1 MSEESWD
8 QLSDAE
14 LVERALSPASSQ
26 DRERALKAIYNRYAQ
41 DVLGLCGYWL
51 HDPDAA
57 MDAAQSAFEVL
68 LEDLPT
74 LRDPSKLGPWLRG
87 IAKHRCQE
95 VWRQRGRDGDYP
107 DQDLED
113 AEHEVKASRRRQAE
127 VDRMLDVVAASLT
140 ERQEQLYRLVLR
152 QDLRGRAL
160 AAQLGISEKEAN
172 DATYENQALLADGF
186 GAYVLARDG
195 RRYCANLGRILDQSG
210 WDGQTFQRVLRLRI
224 LRHLDDCPKLC
235 DNCASCNPQKRKL
248 IAAYTP
254 VTIPI
259 LIAGALRD
267 RIHRLIEQLTAPS
280 GPGDP
285 GRPGGSGLADAGTAD
300 AGSGTGGSDTG
311 GSDIGG
317 SDTGGLGIEAT
328 LDAVITRSGTAA
340 AAAAS
345 RLTAMADAA
354 AGSAAADA
362 LVSRMQSLVR
372 KAGQSSRLPQRLRR
386 AIPRDP
392 SPGTSIAIVSG
403 AIVAAI
409 VVVAI
414 LAAAASALTS
424 GSPAP
429 QAGQGEVAIAPGSQP
444 SSPAPASYNPTITGS
459 TYVDTIPSTMLESHV
474 IDVNL
479 IKVVDPAQ
487 ETNVGDVVAGNGY
500 RLVAIV
506 FQAKC
511 ISGGEYAEPEVQIS
525 TSDGQVYSPVIAG
538 IVGYPNVLGEN
549 SFTISAGQTDTF
561 LIPYLLPDGVK
572 VTGVEWK
579 PYLYDSSDQ
588 GSHGEW
594 TVRE

>member
-1 MSEESWD
+1 MSGEFPD
-8 QLSDAE
+8 QPSDAE
-14 LVERALSPASSQ
+14 LVERALGPASSQ
-26 DRERALKAIYNRYAQ
+26 DREQALKAIYDKHAQ

-57 MDAAQSAFEVL
+57 MDAAQSAFEVM

-74 LRDPSKLGPWLRG
+74 LRDPGKLGPWLRG

-95 VWRQRGRDGDYP
+95 VWRQRGRIGDYP

-113 AEHEVKASRRRQAE
+113 AEHEVKASRRRKAE

-140 ERQEQLYRLVLR
+140 ERQEQIYQLVLR

-160 AAQLGISEKEAN
+160 ATQLGISEKEAN

-235 DNCASCNPQKRKL
+235 DDCAICNPQKRKL

-254 VTIPI
+254 VTVPI

-267 RIHRLIEQLTAPS
+267 RIYRLIEQLTAPS

-285 GRPGGSGLADAGTAD
+285 GDPGGPGTAG
-300 AGSGTGGSDTG
+300 AVASGT
-311 GSDIGG
+311 
-317 SDTGGLGIEAT
+317 EAT
-328 LDAVITRSGTAA
+328 LDAVITRSSGGGSGAA
-340 AAAAS
+340 AAAATAAS
-345 RLTAMADAA
+345 RLTAIADAA
-354 AGSAAADA
+354 AGSATADA
-362 LVSRMQSLVR
+362 LVGRMQSLVR
-372 KAGQSSRLPQRLRR
+372 KAAQSGRLPERLRR

-392 SPGTSIAIVSG
+392 GPGTSVAIVSG

-429 QAGQGEVAIAPGSQP
+429 QAGEGGAAIAQGSQP
-444 SSPAPASYNPTITGS
+444 SSSAPPTYNPTITGP

-506 FQAKC
+506 FQIKC
-511 ISGGEYAEPEVQIS
+511 VSGGEYAEPEVQIS
-525 TSDGQVYSPVIAG
+525 TSDGQDYSPVTAG
-538 IVGYPNVLGEN
+538 IVGYPNALQDDDT
-549 SFTISAGQTDTF
+549 FTISAGDTDTF
-561 LIPYLLPDGVK
+561 VIPYLLPDDVK
-572 VTGVEWK
+572 VTAVEWK

-594 TVRE
+594 TVQE